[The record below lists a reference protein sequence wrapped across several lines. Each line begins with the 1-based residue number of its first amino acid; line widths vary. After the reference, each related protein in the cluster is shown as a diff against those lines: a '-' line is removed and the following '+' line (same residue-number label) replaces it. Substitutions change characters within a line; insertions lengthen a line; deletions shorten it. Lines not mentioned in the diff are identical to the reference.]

1 MPNPRVFVFAP
12 GDAES
17 LKELEAAGCSLVLGS
32 ANWSDPTGDST
43 ERLAEMASGADALV
57 GTSIKG
63 AKISREVLAASE
75 GLRIVAKYTVGVDEI
90 DIDAATVL
98 GILVTHAPTEANW
111 GGVAE
116 TTVTKML
123 TLLKNTR
130 ERDEHLKSG
139 GPWRSEALT
148 GVHLGYRAEDGYEGI
163 VLGLIGL
170 GRIGTR
176 VARLMAPWGMRMVA
190 HDPYVSDDHFRELGV
205 ERLALDDVLRQSDVV
220 SLHVILTKETY
231 HMISSR
237 ELALMKPSAALI
249 NTSRGPA
256 VDEPALVQALQ
267 DETIAGA
274 ALDVFEVEPLPLDSP
289 LRAMGGNVLL
299 SPHMSSHNI
308 GGGIGPGITW
318 GTADVLHALRGEEP
332 EHVYNVEALPA
343 WRERFSGRGLIG

>member
-1 MPNPRVFVFAP
+1 MPEPKVFVFAP
-12 GDAES
+12 ADTDS
-17 LKELEAAGCSLVLGS
+17 LQELESAGCSLTLGS

-43 ERLAEMASGADALV
+43 ERLAEMASGADALA

-63 AKISREVLAASE
+63 AKISRDVLSASE

-90 DIDAATVL
+90 DVDAATEL

-130 ERDEHLKSG
+130 ERDEHLKTG
-139 GPWRSEALT
+139 GTWRSEALT
-148 GVHLGYRAEDGYEGI
+148 GVHLGTREEDGYEGI

-170 GRIGTR
+170 GRIGSR
-176 VARLMAPWGMRMVA
+176 VSKLMAPWGMRIVA
-190 HDPYVSDDHFRELGV
+190 HDPYVSDEHFAELGV
-205 ERLALDDVLRQSDVV
+205 ERLALDDLLRQSDVV
-220 SLHVILTKETY
+220 SLHVILTRETN

-237 ELALMKPSAALI
+237 ELGLMKPSAVLI

-256 VDEPALVQALQ
+256 VDEPALVEALNGNV
-267 DETIAGA
+267 IAGA
-274 ALDVFEVEPLPLDSP
+274 ALDVFEVEPLPMESP
-289 LRAMGGNVLL
+289 LRSMGSNVLL
-299 SPHMSSHNI
+299 SPHMSSHNV
-308 GGGIGPGITW
+308 GGGIGPGIKW

-343 WRERFSGRGLIG
+343 WRERFQGRSLIS